1 MAETTEQYINRLR
14 GEVIDVRN
22 KINDLINYRTSF
34 RDRGYVD
41 VESPDIQNIKYKI
54 KELLKKEFDLDMELI
69 DIDPTFNPLD
79 ANLQGGRRRKNK
91 STNKKRRTNKHT
103 NKKRRTNKKM

>member
-1 MAETTEQYINRLR
+1 MAETPEQYINRLR

-41 VESPDIQNIKYKI
+41 VESPDIQNIKDKI

-79 ANLQGGRRRKNK
+79 SNLQGGRRMKRR
-91 STNKKRRTNKHT
+91 TNKKRRSNNRT